1 MDDTQR
7 RAAQRIQEWRRDPLK
22 FAVEAFNFEPDKWQ
36 AEVLTMAG
44 HAGRKRIA
52 MKACAGPGKSAIL
65 AILGWHRLACFAK
78 PGEHPKGAAISMT
91 ADNLATG
98 LWAELA
104 KWQARSPFLVQAFQW
119 TKTRIFAVDH
129 PETWFLGAKA
139 YSKTADP
146 EAAGR
151 TLSGLHSQFPFYLI
165 DESGDIPPQMSKS
178 AEQGLSTCED
188 GLIATAGNPTSH
200 TGMLYNVCTTNRGE
214 WIVYSITGDPDDP
227 MRSPRVDLEWA
238 KEQIEKYG
246 RENAWVMAYIL
257 GQFPAGG
264 INSLLS
270 LDEVE
275 KSMKQHYKDEDYK
288 WAQMRL
294 GVDVAR
300 FGDDRSVIFPRQGL
314 VALEPHIMR
323 HQRTNE
329 IAAKVAVMKLELGSE
344 MEFVDDT
351 GHWGHGVIDQLLAA
365 GYSPIGLQYHGAA
378 LDPRYAN
385 RRAEMY
391 FGLAEWVKRGG
402 VMPDRPGLKSEL
414 TNITYFFNN
423 GKLQLEDK
431 DQIKKRLGFS
441 PDEADALA
449 ETFALPDMP
458 ANMRK
463 LIPTGTQ
470 RGHVQSEFD
479 PYQ

>member
-1 MDDTQR
+1 MNDTQR

-22 FAVEAFNFEPDKWQ
+22 FAVECFSFEPDKWQ

-44 HAGRKRIA
+44 QPGRKRLA

-104 KWQARSPFLVQAFQW
+104 KWQARSPFLIQAFQW

-200 TGMLYNVCTTNRGE
+200 TGMLYSICSTNRGE
-214 WIVYSITGDPDDP
+214 WMIYSITGDPDDP
-227 MRSPRVDLEWA
+227 MRSPRVDLAWA

-257 GQFPAGG
+257 GQFPPGG

-270 LDEVE
+270 LAEVE
-275 KSMKQHYKDEDYK
+275 SAMKTHYKDEDYK

-365 GYSPIGLQYHGAA
+365 GYSPVGLQYHGPA
-378 LDPRYAN
+378 LDPRFKN

-391 FGLAEWVKRGG
+391 FGLADWVKRGG
-402 VMPDRPGLKSEL
+402 AMPDRPSLKSEL
-414 TNITYFFNN
+414 CNITYFFNN
-423 GKLQLEDK
+423 GQLQLEDK

-463 LIPTGTQ
+463 LIPTGVQ
-470 RGHVQSEFD
+470 RGQVQSEFD